1 MTETAMGSVF
11 RFGDWELDVAQF
23 SLRQGGVPCR
33 VEPKV
38 FDVLLYLLQH
48 AHRVVPKDELLS
60 AVWQGDVVTAGA
72 LTQCVFQA
80 RKAIGDT
87 GTKQRMI
94 ATVNKRGYR
103 FIADVQVSC
112 PGAPRQRAG

>member
-1 MTETAMGSVF
+1 MRGLRANGSF
-11 RFGDWELDVAQF
+11 L
-23 SLRQGGVPCR
+23 LKHKVPQLIECTR
-33 VEPKV
+33 CISGNRISCHVSRTCKRI
-38 FDVLLYLLQH
+38 QH